1 MGKLLV
7 DLRVLSSRLLIR
19 LATALDPAP
28 REVPADPEP
37 PARQPAAA
45 PCPEPPIPA
54 GPPATE
60 PASADGVAATKAVLA
75 VADLVTNSEL
85 ARRLI
90 EAACRIPGV
99 IPIRPGPGDR
109 YDPLEHEFAELRP
122 TTVATE
128 ADRVAELLTPG
139 FRSHASELIRP
150 ARVAVHDLTEA

>member
-1 MGKLLV
+1 MKKLLV
-7 DLRVLSSRLLIR
+7 DLRVRSSRLLIR

-28 REVPADPEP
+28 RRLPADPGP
-37 PARQPAAA
+37 PAHRPAAA
-45 PCPEPPIPA
+45 PRPEPPIHS
-54 GPPATE
+54 E
-60 PASADGVAATKAVLA
+60 PSAEPMSADGVAATKAVLA

-85 ARRLI
+85 ARRLF

-99 IPIRPGPGDR
+99 VPIRPGPGDR

-122 TTVATE
+122 TTVATD